1 MTAQIPQLQPV
12 TSKPFLCPVAGLPC
26 RVVSHSFPLFEPG
39 CETSAPFGKK
49 LLAAPQVPSS
59 MAVLVVIGFWPVFAT
74 LPVTDS
80 VPEGKPDAL
89 RSLAPPF

>member
-1 MTAQIPQLQPV
+1 MNREEESDALRRKA
-12 TSKPFLCPVAGLPC
+12 SAAGL
-26 RVVSHSFPLFEPG
+26 LAG
-39 CETSAPFGKK
+39 LLLL
-49 LLAAPQVPSS
+49 LLAS